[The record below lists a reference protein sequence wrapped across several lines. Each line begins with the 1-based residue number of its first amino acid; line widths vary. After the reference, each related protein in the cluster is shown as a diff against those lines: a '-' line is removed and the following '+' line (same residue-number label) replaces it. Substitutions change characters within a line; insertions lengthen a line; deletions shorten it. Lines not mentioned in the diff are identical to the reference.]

1 MFIVYID
8 VFSELD
14 FNDLQFR
21 ISKNGVFAACIH
33 LQGVTGVNIV
43 NHEKKKIINT
53 GYESKKEICRKENY
67 SDEKN
72 SERSPEFLCLLKCE
86 RRTLRPS

>member
-1 MFIVYID
+1 MVCGFHYNLEKGRQIVFMFIVYID

-43 NHEKKKIINT
+43 NNAVVTARPVPEIT
-53 GYESKKEICRKENY
+53 VPDFVPES
-67 SDEKN
+67 
-72 SERSPEFLCLLKCE
+72 
-86 RRTLRPS
+86 

>member
-21 ISKNGVFAACIH
+21 ISKNGVFATYIH

-43 NHEKKKIINT
+43 NNAVDHGTSCAGNNVPDLIP
-53 GYESKKEICRKENY
+53 EIMTVVVHLMTRI
-67 SDEKN
+67 
-72 SERSPEFLCLLKCE
+72 
-86 RRTLRPS
+86 

>member
-21 ISKNGVFAACIH
+21 ISKNSVFAACIH

-43 NHEKKKIINT
+43 NNAVDHGTSCAGNNVPDFIP
-53 GYESKKEICRKENY
+53 EIMTVDLK
-67 SDEKN
+67 
-72 SERSPEFLCLLKCE
+72 LL
-86 RRTLRPS
+86 